1 MIPNKALTSYVSA
14 FVDELVNAD
23 VTDVVVSPGS
33 RSTPIAMLM
42 AEHPGIHVY
51 LNIDER
57 SAGFFALGIAKAKRK
72 PVALVCT
79 SGTAAANYY
88 PAVVEAFQSRVPLIV
103 ITADRPHEL
112 RDVGAP
118 QAINQLHLFGQYA
131 KWFAELAL
139 PENTES
145 MLRYIRTTAARAVGT
160 SLTAPAGPVHLN
172 FPLREPLVPSLS
184 HPDLWAAGR
193 EEKRKQVKVHN
204 GALVCPPAVL
214 EEAVMKVKQY
224 ERGIIVCGDH
234 EDAAFTDAVVKLAE
248 KLNYPILADPLSQ
261 LRSGKHEKKH
271 IVNAYDTFL
280 RNESLLED
288 LKPEVVIRFGAMPVS
303 KSLLLFLKKYE
314 PEEMMVIDGGGGWR
328 EPTLIAADMIQCEET
343 YFCRE
348 LGQLV
353 GELSRTSTKWL
364 DKWLFIN
371 EKTTELLQKSM
382 EEDTLLEGKVVTE
395 LAGLLPDSSTLFV
408 GNSMPIR
415 DVDTFFSL
423 NEKSIK
429 IMANRGA
436 NGIDGVVSSALG
448 VSVIERPTVLL
459 IGDLSFYH
467 DLNGLLAAKMNELN
481 LTVILVNNDGG
492 GIFSFL
498 PQSKEEKHFEFLF
511 GTPTGIEF
519 DKAVQMYGGDFK
531 SIKTW
536 EEFRQAVTQSLT
548 EKGLKVIEI
557 KTNRGENVMVHREM
571 WKSVSQEMNEWI
583 KMVNGV

>member
-1 MIPNKALTSYVSA
+1 MIPNEALTSYVAA
-14 FVDELVNAD
+14 FVDELANAD

-88 PAVVEAFQSRVPLIV
+88 PAVVEAFQSRVPLVV

-118 QAINQLHLFGQYA
+118 QAIDQLHLFGQYA

-139 PENTES
+139 PENTEG

-193 EEKRKQVKVHN
+193 DEKRKQVKVHN
-204 GALVCPPAVL
+204 GALLCSPAVL
-214 EEAVMKVKQY
+214 EESAIKVKQY
-224 ERGIIVCGDH
+224 ERGIIICGDH
-234 EDAAFTDAVVKLAE
+234 EASSFTEAVVELAE

-271 IVNAYDTFL
+271 IINAYDTFL

-348 LGQLV
+348 LSRLSGK
-353 GELSRTSTKWL
+353 LSRTSTKWVNQ
-364 DKWLFIN
+364 WLFIN

-395 LAGLLPDSSTLFV
+395 LADLLPDSSTLFV

-448 VSVIERPTVLL
+448 VSTIERPTVLL

-467 DLNGLLAAKMNELN
+467 DLNGLLAAKMNELD

-519 DKAVQMYGGDFK
+519 DKAVKMYGGDFTA
-531 SIKTW
+531 IKTW
-536 EEFRQAVTQSLT
+536 EEFRQAVTQSLMK
-548 EKGLKVIEI
+548 KGLKVIEI
-557 KTNRGENVMVHREM
+557 KTDRGENVRVHREM
-571 WKSVSQEMNEWI
+571 WKSVSQEMNEWL
-583 KMVNGV
+583 KMVNSG

>member
-1 MIPNKALTSYVSA
+1 MITNEVLTSYVAA
-14 FVDELVNAD
+14 FVDELVSAG
-23 VTDVVVSPGS
+23 VTDAVVSPGS

-42 AEHPGIHVY
+42 AEHPGIHVH

-72 PVALVCT
+72 AVALVCT

-88 PAVVEAFQSRVPLIV
+88 PAVVEACQSRVPLVV

-139 PENTES
+139 PENNEG

-172 FPLREPLVPSLS
+172 FPLREPLVPNLS
-184 HPDLWAAGR
+184 HPNLWESGR
-193 EEKRKQVKVHN
+193 SMKAEQVKVHN
-204 GALVCPPAVL
+204 GALICSPAVL

-234 EDAAFTDAVVKLAE
+234 EGTAFADAVVELAE

-261 LRSGKHEKKH
+261 LRSGKHRKEL

-280 RNESLLED
+280 RNESLLAD

-303 KSLLLFLKKYE
+303 KSLLLFLKEYK
-314 PEEMMVIDGGGGWR
+314 PEEMLVIDGGGGWR
-328 EPTLIAADMIQCEET
+328 EPTLVATNMIQCEET
-343 YFCRE
+343 YFCQE
-348 LGQLV
+348 LGRLA
-353 GELSRTSTKWL
+353 GDLSHSSTKWL
-364 DKWLFIN
+364 EKWLFIN
-371 EKTTELLQKSM
+371 EKTTDLLQKRMS
-382 EEDTLLEGKVVTE
+382 EESLFEGKVVTE
-395 LAGLLPDSSTLFV
+395 LIDLLPEASILFV

-448 VSVIERPTVLL
+448 VSTTQQPTILF

-467 DLNGLLAAKMNELN
+467 DLNGLLAAKLN
-481 LTVILVNNDGG
+481 GLDLTIILVNNDGG

-519 DKAVQMYGGDFK
+519 KNAVEMYGGDFK
-531 SIKTW
+531 TIETW
-536 EEFRQAVTQSLT
+536 EEFRQVVTQSFK

-557 KTNRGENVMVHREM
+557 KTNRGENVMVHREV
-571 WKSVSQEMNEWI
+571 WKYVSQEMNGLL
-583 KMVNGV
+583 KMVKDV